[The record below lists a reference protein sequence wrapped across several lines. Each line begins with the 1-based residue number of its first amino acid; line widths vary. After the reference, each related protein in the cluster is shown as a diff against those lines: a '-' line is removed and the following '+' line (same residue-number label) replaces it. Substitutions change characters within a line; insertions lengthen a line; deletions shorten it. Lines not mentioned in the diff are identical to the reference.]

1 MDVGIMIFIGILISI
16 LLLSFLYKRYFSN
29 RNNTNQNL
37 MHPEVKTK
45 NTWLYTTDNFGK
57 MEKGVVNRD

>member
-1 MDVGIMIFIGILISI
+1 MGEGIVISIGIFVSI
-16 LLLSFLYKRYFSN
+16 LLVFYLYKRYFSN